1 MAELIIKNPATGAD
15 VGRAPIMLPAE
26 VDATVARA
34 RIASAPWGAMSFA
47 QRADALSDFRRAI
60 AQAAD
65 ELAELLSAENGKPLA
80 ESYVELISTLS
91 HVAHAAARAD
101 KAMTTRKVSPGIL
114 ANFRATISYAPLGV
128 IAVIGPWNYPVQTP
142 VGSIAYALAAGNA
155 VVWKPSELTPL
166 IALRISEIAAATL
179 PVRDVLQVVTG
190 AGETGAA
197 LARAAVDKIAF
208 TGSAATGKRVMMA
221 AVERLTPVL
230 LELGG
235 KDPMIVAD
243 DADIEKAAE
252 ACVFGAL
259 TNCGQACVSIERV
272 YVAASIH
279 DRFVDE
285 LVKQVRELKPAVA
298 GDTSADFGAMTSAA
312 QVKIVRDHLDDAIA
326 KGATIVV
333 GGPAEIEGNF
343 IKPTVLTNVNHTM
356 KIMVEETFGPV
367 IPIAKVNS
375 LDEAVRLAN
384 DSRFGLGSSVFAGSQ
399 ARAIADRIRA
409 GMTSVNSVM
418 GFAGIPSLPFGG
430 VGESGFGRIHG
441 DEGIREFCRVKSTA
455 EQTLS
460 LPINMMTFRQPKN
473 AVQRLKGMI
482 HQIYGDGTVARVQDL
497 VRKWL

>member
-1 MAELIIKNPATGAD
+1 MAELVIKSPATGAE
-15 VGRAPIMLPAE
+15 VGRAPILSPAE
-26 VDATVARA
+26 VDAAVARA
-34 RIASAPWGAMSFA
+34 RVASGPWGAMTFA
-47 QRADALSDFRRAI
+47 QRSEALSDFRRAL
-60 AQAAD
+60 ANAAD

-80 ESYVELISTLS
+80 ESYVELIATLS
-91 HVAHAAARAD
+91 HVGHAATRAE
-101 KAMTTRKVSPGIL
+101 KALAPRKVSPGIL

-128 IAVIGPWNYPVQTP
+128 IGVIGPWNYPVQTP

-166 IALRISEIAAATL
+166 IAVRIAEIAAATL
-179 PVRDVLQVVTG
+179 PVRDTLQVVTG

-221 AVERLTPVL
+221 AAERLTPVL

-235 KDPMIVAD
+235 KDPMIVTD
-243 DADIEKAAE
+243 DADLEKAAE
-252 ACVFGAL
+252 ACVFGGL
-259 TNCGQACVSIERV
+259 TNNGQACVSIERV
-272 YVAASIH
+272 YVAAAVH
-279 DRFVDE
+279 DKFVDE
-285 LVKQVRELKPAVA
+285 LAKQVRELKPGAA
-298 GDTSADFGAMTSAA
+298 GNDSADFGAMTSPG
-312 QVKIVRDHLDDAIA
+312 QVKIVRDHLEDAIA
-326 KGATIVV
+326 KGAKVIV
-333 GGPAEIEGNF
+333 GGPSEIEGNY
-343 IKPTVLTNVNHTM
+343 IKPTILTNVDHTM

-367 IPIAKVNS
+367 IPVAKVNS

-384 DSRFGLGSSVFAGSQ
+384 DSKFGLGSSVFAGSQ

-430 VGESGFGRIHG
+430 VGDSGFGRIHG
-441 DEGIREFCRVKSTA
+441 DEGLREFSRVKSTA
-455 EQTLS
+455 EQTMS

-482 HQIYGDGTVARVQDL
+482 HQVYGDGTVARVQDL